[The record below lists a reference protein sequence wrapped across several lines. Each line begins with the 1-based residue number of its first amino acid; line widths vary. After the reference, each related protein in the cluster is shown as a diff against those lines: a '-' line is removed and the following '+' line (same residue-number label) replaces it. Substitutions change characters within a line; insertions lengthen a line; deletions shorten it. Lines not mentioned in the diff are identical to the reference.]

1 MEGFF
6 IGWNEALKNFSQIFS
21 AGMLLAFTC
30 LSAIPLAQEEILRTY
45 KMKKSLQKGFTLI
58 ELMIVVAI
66 IGILAA
72 LAIPAYQD
80 YISKT
85 QVTRVV
91 GELAAGK
98 TGVDAAIFDGKKPTI
113 GTGTSSDASDLSP
126 IGLAVTTG
134 EVYSADSTQTR
145 SNLIG
150 SVEVTN
156 SFNSGSAGYIQAVL
170 GRNVNNDIR
179 GTKVVQAR
187 NAQGVWQCQII
198 GAGTG
203 WKSKFIPSGCKG
215 VSSVITTFTN

>member
-1 MEGFF
+1 
-6 IGWNEALKNFSQIFS
+6 
-21 AGMLLAFTC
+21 
-30 LSAIPLAQEEILRTY
+30 
-45 KMKKSLQKGFTLI
+45 MKKSLQKGFTLI

-113 GTGTSSDASDLSP
+113 GTGTSGDASDLSP
-126 IGLAVTTG
+126 IGLAITTG
-134 EVYSADSTQTR
+134 AVYSADSTQTR

-150 SVEVTN
+150 HILVTE
-156 SFNSGSAGYIQAVL
+156 SFSTSSAGYIQATL

-179 GTKVVQAR
+179 GTLVAQSR
-187 NAQGVWQCQII
+187 NAQGVWQCQIV
-198 GAGTG
+198 GGGSG

-215 VSSVITTFTN
+215 VSGVNTTFTN

>member
-1 MEGFF
+1 
-6 IGWNEALKNFSQIFS
+6 
-21 AGMLLAFTC
+21 
-30 LSAIPLAQEEILRTY
+30 
-45 KMKKSLQKGFTLI
+45 MKKSLQKGFTLI

-126 IGLAVTTG
+126 IGLATTTG
-134 EVYSADSTQTR
+134 EVYSANSTQTR

-150 SVEVTN
+150 ELVITN
-156 SFNSGSAGYIQAVL
+156 TFNSGSAGYIQATL

-179 GTKVVQAR
+179 GTLVAQAR
-187 NAQGVWQCQII
+187 NAQGVWQCQIK
-198 GAGTG
+198 GNGTG

-215 VSSVITTFTN
+215 VSDINPSFTN

>member
-1 MEGFF
+1 
-6 IGWNEALKNFSQIFS
+6 
-21 AGMLLAFTC
+21 
-30 LSAIPLAQEEILRTY
+30 
-45 KMKKSLQKGFTLI
+45 MKKSLQKGFTLI

-126 IGLAVTTG
+126 IGLATTTG
-134 EVYSADSTQTR
+134 EVYTANSTQTR

-150 SVEVTN
+150 ELILTN
-156 SFNSGSAGYIQAVL
+156 SFNSGSAGYIQATL

-179 GTKVVQAR
+179 GTLVAQAR
-187 NAQGVWQCQII
+187 NAQGIWQCQIK
-198 GAGTG
+198 GNGTG
-203 WKSKFIPSGCKG
+203 WKSKFIPSGCRG
-215 VSSVITTFTN
+215 VSNIDPSFTN